1 MAHAILS
8 PSGASRW
15 LTCTPSA
22 RFEQDF
28 DDKGSVFAQEGTL
41 AHSLG
46 ELIIRHAVGDISSI
60 KFKAELKKIKA
71 NEFYNESMHGYC
83 DDYAAF
89 VLEKFYEAQKRTAD
103 AKIFIETRLDLTNYV
118 PEGFGTAD
126 IIIVADHT
134 MHTIDLKYGKGVPVS
149 AVENKQQ
156 MLYALGALDLYDFL
170 YGIDHVEMTIYQ
182 PRLDNFDSYELPVE
196 DLRSWA
202 ENELKPKAQLAYDGK
217 GEHVPGPHCGFC
229 KGKAVCKALADSML
243 ELAKHDFADAKKLT
257 DEEISNIMSK
267 TKMFTS
273 WLDAVND
280 YALDQAVNHGKQWP
294 DYKLVEGRSNRKY
307 IDETQV
313 AEKLLQSG
321 IKEESIYTKKIL
333 SITALE
339 SEIGKKEV
347 GALLDGLIIKPQGKP
362 TLAPSSDKRPAFN
375 SNDAAIK
382 DFE

>member
-8 PSGASRW
+8 PSAASRW
-15 LTCTPSA
+15 LACTPSA
-22 RFEQDF
+22 RFEQEF
-28 DDKGSVFAQEGTL
+28 DDKGSIFAQEGTL

-46 ELIIRHAVGDISSI
+46 ELMIRYAVDELT
-60 KFKAELKKIKA
+60 KAKYKSELKKIQES
-71 NEFYNESMHGYC
+71 EFYNESMHSYC

-89 VLEKFYEAQKRTAD
+89 VLEKYAEAQKRTPD
-103 AKIFIETRLDLTNYV
+103 AKIFIETKLNLTNYV

-149 AVENKQQ
+149 ANENKQQ
-156 MLYALGALDLYDFL
+156 MLYALGALDLFDFL

-182 PRLDNFDSYELPVE
+182 PRLDIIDSYSIIVEELR
-196 DLRSWA
+196 LWA
-202 ENELKPKAQLAYDGK
+202 DKELKPKALQAFNGE
-217 GEHVPGPHCGFC
+217 GEHAPGTHCGFC

-243 ELAKHDFADAKKLT
+243 ELAKHDFKDSKQLT
-257 DEEISNIMSK
+257 DAEISEIMSK

-307 IDETQV
+307 IDESQV
-313 AEKLLQSG
+313 ANKLIESG
-321 IKEESIYTKKIL
+321 IKEDSIYTKKIL

-339 SEIGKKEV
+339 AEIGKKEV
-347 GALLDGLIIKPQGKP
+347 SAILEGLIIKPQGKP
-362 TLAPSSDKRPAFN
+362 TLAPSSDKRPEFTGKDSAV
-375 SNDAAIK
+375 K

>member
-8 PSGASRW
+8 PSAASRW
-15 LTCTPSA
+15 LACTPSA
-22 RFEQDF
+22 RFEQSL
-28 DDKGSVFAQEGTL
+28 DDKGSIFAQEGTL

-46 ELIIRHAVGDISSI
+46 ELMINYKLGRT
-60 KFKAELKKIKA
+60 KKADYKKQLTKIA
-71 NEFYNESMHGYC
+71 ESEYYSESMHEYC
-83 DDYAAF
+83 DGYAAF
-89 VLEKFYEAQKRTAD
+89 VMEKFAEAQAKTKD
-103 AKIFIETRLDLTNYV
+103 AQIFLEVKLDMTKYV
-118 PEGFGTAD
+118 PEGFGTSD
-126 IIIVADHT
+126 VVIVADHT
-134 MHTIDLKYGKGVPVS
+134 AFKIDLKYGKGVPVS
-149 AVENKQQ
+149 AVQNKQL
-156 MLYALGALDLYDFL
+156 MLYALGVLDKFEFL
-170 YGIDHVEMTIYQ
+170 YAIDNIELTIYQ
-182 PRLDNFDSYELPVE
+182 PRIDNIESWSITVKELE
-196 DLRSWA
+196 QWA
-202 ENELKPKAQLAYDGK
+202 ENELKPKAQLAFDGK

-243 ELAKHDFADAKKLT
+243 ELAKHDFAESKTLT

-280 YALDQAVNHGKQWP
+280 YALDQAVNHGKMWP
-294 DYKLVEGRSNRKY
+294 GYKLVEGRSNRKY

-321 IKEESIYTKKIL
+321 IKEENIYTKKIL

-339 SEIGKKEV
+339 SEIGKKEFAV
-347 GALLDGLIIKPQGKP
+347 LLDGLIIKPQGKP
-362 TLAPSSDKRPAFN
+362 TLAVESDKRPAFN

>member
-15 LTCTPSA
+15 LACTPSA
-22 RFEQDF
+22 RFEQEF
-28 DDKGSVFAQEGTL
+28 DDKGSIFAQEGTL

-46 ELIIRHAVGDISSI
+46 ELIIRHAVGEVSTI
-60 KFKAELKKIKA
+60 KFKAELKKLKES
-71 NEFYNESMHGYC
+71 EFYNESMHNYC

-89 VLEKFYEAQKRTAD
+89 VIEKFTEAQKRTPD
-103 AKIFIETRLDLTNYV
+103 AKIFIETRLNLGNYV

-156 MLYALGALDLYDFL
+156 MLYALGALDMFDFL

-182 PRLDNFDSYELPVE
+182 PRLENFDSYELTVE
-196 DLRSWA
+196 DLRLWA
-202 ENELKPKAQLAYDGK
+202 ESELKPKALQAFNGE
-217 GEHVPGPHCGFC
+217 GEHTPGPHCGFC

-243 ELAKHDFADAKKLT
+243 ELAKHDFKDAKQLT
-257 DEEISNIMSK
+257 DDEISEIMSK

-307 IDETQV
+307 IDESQV
-313 AEKLLQSG
+313 ANKLLESG

-347 GALLDGLIIKPQGKP
+347 SAILDGLIIKPQGKP
-362 TLAPSSDKRPAFN
+362 TLAPSSDKRPEFTGKD
-375 SNDAAIK
+375 SAIK